1 MTMPR
6 RRFLHLS
13 AGAAMVPLMLRTTA
27 AQTYPTKPVRIVVGY
42 PAGGSS
48 DFHARLMGQWLT
60 ERLGQQFV
68 VENRPGASGNIAT
81 EAVVR
86 AQPDGYTL
94 LLAST
99 ADAVNASLYANM
111 SFNFVRDIAPVV
123 GIIRGGTVMVVHP
136 SFPAKT
142 VQEFIA
148 YAKANPGKIT
158 MATSGSGSPQHL
170 AGELFKM
177 MAGVDLLHVPYRG
190 EAPALTDAIGG
201 QIGVIF
207 GTLTATSE
215 HVTAG
220 KLHALGVTTQMRSD
234 ALPGIPT
241 VAETVPGYEASGWAG
256 LGAPKQTPS
265 EIVALLNREINAALA
280 SPAIK
285 ARYTQLGSI
294 ILGGTP
300 QDFAKFVS
308 GETEKWAKVIK
319 FAGIKPE

>member
-1 MTMPR
+1 
-6 RRFLHLS
+6 
-13 AGAAMVPLMLRTTA
+13 
-27 AQTYPTKPVRIVVGY
+27 
-42 PAGGSS
+42 
-48 DFHARLMGQWLT
+48 
-60 ERLGQQFV
+60 
-68 VENRPGASGNIAT
+68 
-81 EAVVR
+81 
-86 AQPDGYTL
+86 
-94 LLAST
+94 
-99 ADAVNASLYANM
+99 M